1 MIHSVY
7 IVGWKYNE
15 AKQLKQWQTEM
26 VTAKAGT
33 SVIVTNL
40 WHLLTKEV
48 QF

>member
-7 IVGWKYNE
+7 IIGWKYNE

-33 SVIVTNL
+33 SVLKQATACQ
-40 WHLLTKEV
+40 HDKELEI
-48 QF
+48 